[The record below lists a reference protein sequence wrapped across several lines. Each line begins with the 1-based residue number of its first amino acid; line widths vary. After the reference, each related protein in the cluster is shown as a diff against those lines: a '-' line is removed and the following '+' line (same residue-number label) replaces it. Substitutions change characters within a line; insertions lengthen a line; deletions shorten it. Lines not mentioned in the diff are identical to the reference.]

1 MRLSRSLASAGAL
14 LLVGGQVAT
23 AIDVT
28 LTDSDSVKSAVS
40 AICYDMMTYYTGNE
54 TGNVP
59 GELPPP
65 YYWWEA
71 GAMFGSLID
80 YWYYTG
86 DTTYNSLV
94 SQAMLFQTGPDADY
108 MPPNQTK
115 SEGNDDQGFWGMAAM
130 SAAETNFQ
138 NPPSTQPQWLALA
151 QAVFNLQASRWDNST
166 CGGGLRWQ
174 IFTFNNGYNYKNSI
188 STGSFFNIGARLA
201 KYTGNDTYAQ
211 WAEKSWDWVTAIGL
225 IDDNYYIY
233 DGSDDTL
240 NCTQINHIQ
249 WTYNAGAYLLGAASM
264 YNYTNGSDVWKTRV
278 DGLLK
283 GLDVFFKDG
292 VMFEVACETNGKCD
306 VDQLSFKAYLSRWM
320 AATMKMAPYTY
331 DTIMPMLQTSA
342 AAAALQCSGGSEGRT
357 CGLKWTD
364 GATWDGTYG
373 VGQQMAAMEVIQ
385 SNLITQVAGPVTN
398 TTGGTSVGNNNAGG
412 SSTTSTTGISTNP
425 TTTGDRVG
433 AGFLTSIVLI
443 GILGGAWWMVA

>member
-1 MRLSRSLASAGAL
+1 
-14 LLVGGQVAT
+14 
-23 AIDVT
+23 
-28 LTDSDSVKSAVS
+28 
-40 AICYDMMTYYTGNE
+40 
-54 TGNVP
+54 
-59 GELPPP
+59 
-65 YYWWEA
+65 
-71 GAMFGSLID
+71 MFGSLID

-86 DTTYNSLV
+86 DSTYNSLV

-138 NPPSTQPQWLALA
+138 NPPSSQPQWLALA
-151 QAVFNLQASRWDNST
+151 QAVFNLQASRWDNTT

-240 NCTQINHIQ
+240 NCSQINHIQ
-249 WTYNAGAYLLGAASM
+249 WTYNAGAYLLGAANM
-264 YNYTNGSDVWKTRV
+264 YNYTNGSDMWKTRV

-283 GLDVFFKDG
+283 GIDVFFKNG
-292 VMFEVACETNGKCD
+292 VMYEVACETNGKCD

-320 AATMKMAPYTY
+320 AATTKMAPYTF
-331 DTIMPMLQTSA
+331 DTIMPLLQTSA
-342 AAAALQCSGGSEGRT
+342 AAAALQCSGGSQDRT

-373 VGQQMAAMEVIQ
+373 VGQQMAAMEVLQ
-385 SNLITQVAGPVTN
+385 SNLITEVSGPVTN
-398 TTGGTSVGNNNAGG
+398 TTGGTSVGNSNAGSG
-412 SSTTSTTGISTNP
+412 STTSTTGVSTSP

-443 GILGGAWWMVA
+443 GIIGGAWWMVA